1 MMNIKRFFIVEFA
14 VYIFLDM
21 IEMFNKE
28 SSVELIINGPPKTSV
43 MVLSYNIKIFIYFVS
58 HQILSKVQCYHNN
71 KVKFGKPVCQVR
83 CSPQSK

>member
-1 MMNIKRFFIVEFA
+1 MFLNSMMNIKRFFIVEFA

-28 SSVELIINGPPKTSV
+28 SSVELIIDGPSKTSV

-58 HQILSKVQCYHNN
+58 HQILSKVQCQGRSQGFDIGGALSN
-71 KVKFGKPVCQVR
+71 
-83 CSPQSK
+83 